1 MVEEINKIIDEAFDY
16 PIRVNLP
23 EDLKENK
30 ELISA
35 KIEFLVEKLKKERE
49 WK

>member
-1 MVEEINKIIDEAFDY
+1 MIEEINKTINEAFDY

-23 EDLKENK
+23 ENLKEDK

-35 KIEFLVEKLKKERE
+35 KIEFLVKKLKKEKE

>member
-1 MVEEINKIIDEAFDY
+1 MIEEINKTIDESFNY

-23 EDLKENK
+23 ENLKENK

-35 KIEFLVEKLKKERE
+35 KIEFLVEKLKKEKE